1 MNRSVLIGGVAALIA
16 IAAVVSYISDASDPS
31 RTADEGPMA
40 PDTVPFDIDPPEP
53 GDAGVARMH
62 GSVVTATGS
71 PVLGD
76 PDAPITLI
84 EFGDYQCPLC
94 GKWFRDTK
102 PAIQENYIDT
112 GKANLVFMDM
122 ALLGLDS
129 PKAAQATYCAEEQGM
144 YWEYHDQLYSS
155 QVPRIDSGWADSE
168 HLKAFAAEIGMDAD
182 PFSECLDSERYQ
194 QRVEDNIREGLSH
207 GVERTPTFIIVLGG
221 GEEVTV
227 SGAQPYAAFAQV
239 MG

>member
-1 MNRSVLIGGVAALIA
+1 MNKSAIIGGVAALIA
-16 IAAVVSYISDASDPS
+16 IAAVASYISDASDS
-31 RTADEGPMA
+31 NRAADKVPIA
-40 PDTVPFDIDPPEP
+40 PDTAPQVADAPEP
-53 GDAGVARMH
+53 GDADVARMH
-62 GSVVTATGS
+62 GSVVTTTGS

-84 EFGDYQCPLC
+84 EFGDYQCSLC

-112 GKANLVFMDM
+112 GKANLVFMDI

-168 HLKAFAAEIGMDAD
+168 HLKAFAAEIGMDTD
-182 PFSECLDSERYQ
+182 LFSECLDSDRYQ
-194 QRVEDNIREGLSH
+194 QRVEGNIRESLSH
-207 GVERTPTFIIVLGG
+207 GVDRTPTFIIVLSG